1 MLLEE
6 FKNIVED
13 LSKINEDEDIPVSS
27 PDEMPVEEEETSE
40 PSDVRA
46 SVRKA
51 IEPSVQVAKS
61 IIAAIGECAANI
73 GDSKKMKDQEQ
84 QVKNFEKQAKG
95 ACQQV
100 VSVVE
105 AKSFIPDKTNS
116 SPRAYKLIRH
126 NDSRDV
132 DAVKLS
138 LAIITFYNSL
148 G

>member
-27 PDEMPVEEEETSE
+27 PDEIPVEEEETSE